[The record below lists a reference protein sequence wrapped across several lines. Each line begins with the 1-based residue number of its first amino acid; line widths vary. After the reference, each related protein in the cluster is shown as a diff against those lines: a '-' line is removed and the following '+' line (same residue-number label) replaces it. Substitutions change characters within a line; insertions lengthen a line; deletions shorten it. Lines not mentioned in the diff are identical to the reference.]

1 LASELPGRL
10 GELLDHFPGSENGAM
25 SRHFAPQARCFEV
38 QSSNQEFFET
48 FAEAGRIGLVGG
60 SSWLDRLIQRN
71 ARRVLS
77 GLRRSRWSH
86 AFLFQGKRSDGEH
99 WVIESDLE
107 TGWKHNRLGVQENR
121 IDKFF
126 NSQECQYLAVL
137 DLGLQAEEVQRVLSS
152 ALELVARRATYS
164 LMEVIGTAMALR
176 RGGGRNR
183 RNRLAKPESM
193 YCSGFVQYVFSQAGL
208 ELVPEVH
215 PSLGTPE
222 DLARSPKIAKVYW
235 RRPLEENS

>member
-1 LASELPGRL
+1 MATDLPGRL
-10 GELLDHFPGSENGAM
+10 GDLLDHFRGDDEGAM
-25 SRHFAPQARCFEV
+25 CRHFAPQARCYEV
-38 QSSNQEFFET
+38 QTNNREFFESL
-48 FAEAGRIGLVGG
+48 AEPGRIGLVGG

-71 ARRVLS
+71 ARRVLR
-77 GLRRSRWSH
+77 GLRRSLWSH
-86 AFLFQGKRSDGEH
+86 AFLLQGKRPDGYH
-99 WVIESDLE
+99 WIIESDLE

-126 NSQECQYLAVL
+126 NAKECQYLAIL
-137 DLGLQAEEVQRVLSS
+137 DLGLTSDETQRVLSC
-152 ALELVARRATYS
+152 ALQLVAKRATYS
-164 LMEVIGTAMALR
+164 LMEVIGTAVALR

-208 ELVPEVH
+208 DLVPEVH

-235 RRPLEENS
+235 RRPLEES